1 MPSNPQGMRQQGVGK
16 SANDLGRHSP
26 DTSGTVSTT
35 NNPFSSVVST
45 ARGAKEAKHVL
56 DQASRAV
63 TNTYKKTFGFSNRL
77 FFPNNLGGNQIDS
90 SKVIQKGGA
99 TFVAPNQYGGENK
112 PIDTKMSFASK
123 KEWLKD
129 IDPDITPGAEYQ
141 IGNKSQSAPWGDG
154 TMATKAIHS
163 QISASSKGIV
173 VTKDGGIDV
182 NDTYAFTPGGHEHK
196 GLPQLAKKIG
206 GTELQKDAATMLD
219 KSIGNLMSP
228 SYIPGRKDPIV
239 FIRTRVTKNELI
251 KMWGKTK
258 YNKVITNL
266 KTGGLKESKL
276 SFELMQQF
284 RNEAANPAQQAAIAI
299 SMKKKGIKPKNLKE
313 QTTFPQMQERIR
325 NAKERRREQQK
336 KSEKLYIDT
345 KKKGVKFYDK
355 KGVGRLKD
363 GKKVYD

>member
-1 MPSNPQGMRQQGVGK
+1 SELGDTQGEFMPSNPQGMRQQGVGQ

-26 DTSGTVSTT
+26 GTSAQQPKTKGGQGGRRLGSTTQRQGGAYNPSNAYGTGTVSKNNNPFA

-45 ARGAKEAKHVL
+45 ARGTKEAKYVL

-63 TNTYKKTFGFSNRL
+63 TNTYNKTLGISNRL

-90 SKVIQKGGA
+90 SKVIQKGGT
-99 TFVAPNQYGGENK
+99 TFVAPNQYGGEDN

-129 IDPDITPGAEYQ
+129 IDPDSGYSAEYQ
-141 IGNKSQSAPWGDG
+141 IGKKSESAPWGDG

-173 VTKDGGIDV
+173 VTKDGGIDI

-196 GLPQLAKKIG
+196 LLPQLAKKIG
-206 GTELQKDAATMLD
+206 GTELQKDAATFLD
-219 KSIGNLMSP
+219 KSIGNFMSP

-239 FIRTRVTKNELI
+239 FIRTRVTKKELI
-251 KMWGKTK
+251 KMWGKEK

-276 SFELMQQF
+276 SFKLIQQF
-284 RNEAANPAQQAAIAI
+284 REESNPRIPR
-299 SMKKKGIKPKNLKE
+299 KKGQP
-313 QTTFPQMQERIR
+313 
-325 NAKERRREQQK
+325 A
-336 KSEKLYIDT
+336 
-345 KKKGVKFYDK
+345 
-355 KGVGRLKD
+355 
-363 GKKVYD
+363 

>member
-26 DTSGTVSTT
+26 GTSAQQPKTKGGQGGRRLGSTAPRQGGAYGPSNAYGTGTVTKT
-35 NNPFSSVVST
+35 NTPFSNIIST
-45 ARGAKEAKHVL
+45 ARGAKEAKYVL
-56 DQASRAV
+56 DKASKAV
-63 TNTYKKTFGFSNRL
+63 TNTYNKTLGISNRR

-90 SKVIQKGGA
+90 SKVIEKDGS
-99 TFVAPNQYGGENK
+99 TFVAPNQYGGENN
-112 PIDTKMSFASK
+112 PIDTKMSYASK
-123 KEWLKD
+123 KEWLKG
-129 IDPDITPGAEYQ
+129 INPDIGGYTVADQ
-141 IGNKSQSAPWGDG
+141 IDANSAMAPWGGG
-154 TMATKAIHS
+154 TMATKSIHS

-228 SYIPGRKDPIV
+228 SYIPGRKDQIV

-251 KMWGKTK
+251 NMWGKTK

-266 KTGGLKESKL
+266 KTGGLK
-276 SFELMQQF
+276 
-284 RNEAANPAQQAAIAI
+284 
-299 SMKKKGIKPKNLKE
+299 
-313 QTTFPQMQERIR
+313 
-325 NAKERRREQQK
+325 
-336 KSEKLYIDT
+336 
-345 KKKGVKFYDK
+345 
-355 KGVGRLKD
+355 
-363 GKKVYD
+363 